1 MWHRGDM
8 KNLPYLD
15 GLRGVAVLMVFLI
28 HSGGFGLRS
37 LGHIGNSLVDH
48 GKYGVTV
55 FFVASAYVL
64 TAQMTEKPL
73 SWQAFYIRR
82 LLRIAPMYFLT
93 LAVALAAR
101 PWESWPSFS
110 SIVAHFSFANIV
122 MPQYANDIL
131 AVEWSIA
138 VEAGFYALFPIFL
151 RIQRRGAFWIVVL
164 ATLTALPLSRHLVY
178 EWVGG
183 DLFLYR
189 QYTLPWHA
197 YAFLFGVFAFQ
208 ARDLHMPH
216 GVLTAALI
224 VIGLTVIAGE
234 GQWSGPASAL
244 AAALVIHDAHNGGA
258 SSRILSSSLLTFVG
272 KISFSIYLTHML
284 LIAAI
289 GPILALP
296 AALALSYVTWLY
308 VEEPFR
314 RFARLARN

>member
-73 SWQAFYIRR
+73 PWKAFYIRR

-93 LAVALAAR
+93 IGVVLAVR
-101 PWESWPSFS
+101 PLESWPSVY
-110 SIVAHFSFANIV
+110 SIFAHFSFANV
-122 MPQYANDIL
+122 VVPRYANDII

-138 VEAGFYALFPIFL
+138 VEAGFYILFPIFL
-151 RIQRRGAFWIVVL
+151 RIQSKGSLWIIIL
-164 ATLTALPLSRHLVY
+164 AILTALPLPRHLVY
-178 EWVGG
+178 EWIGG
-183 DLFLYR
+183 DLFLFR

-197 YAFLFGVFAFQ
+197 YAFLLGVLAFQ
-208 ARDLHMPH
+208 ARDLQLPR
-216 GVLTAALI
+216 GVLLAALM
-224 VIGLTVIAGE
+224 VTGLTVVAGE

-258 SSRILSSSLLTFVG
+258 SSRILSSSLFTFVG
-272 KISFSIYLTHML
+272 KISFSMYLTHML

-289 GPILALP
+289 GPFLALP